1 MTEIIITIAIVGL
14 LSGFI
19 LSMPI
24 AGPVSILITTNAFK
38 GRLRYC
44 HLVTIGASF
53 GTFTYAFL
61 AVFGLS
67 KLYRLYQ
74 PAIPYVFIIG
84 SVFLL
89 LLGYRIFTTKFDL
102 EHLEDKSHLNEKI
115 KKKQI
120 GGFYTGFI
128 INFLNPTLFIG
139 WLTSTF
145 LVISFVTSLGFKTGE
160 LNMLVKLNVK
170 EIESIENSAIDDT
183 TFVSL
188 SNSEIEEQE
197 IEDYTEGQTSSLPK
211 SHLLISGL
219 YAFFISAGSIIWFY
233 LLAFVITRFRKYIN
247 FRYISA
253 LIKIMGIVLCLIG
266 LYFGYLAASLLF
278 NLKNW

>member
-1 MTEIIITIAIVGL
+1 MTEIIITIAVVGL

-19 LSMPI
+19 FSMPI
-24 AGPVSILITTNAFK
+24 AGPVSILITTNALK

-53 GTFTYAFL
+53 GTFAYAFL

-74 PAIPYVFIIG
+74 PVIPYILILG

-89 LLGYRIFTTKFDL
+89 LLGYRIFITKYDL
-102 EHLEDKSHLNEKI
+102 EHLEDKSHLNIKI
-115 KKKQI
+115 KKKQN
-120 GGFYTGFI
+120 GGFYTGCI
-128 INFLNPTLFIG
+128 INFLNPNLFIG

-170 EIESIENSAIDDT
+170 EMESIENTSIEDT
-183 TFVSL
+183 TFLSL
-188 SNSEIEEQE
+188 SKSDNEEQE
-197 IEDYTEGQTSSLPK
+197 FEKYTEAPASSSSK
-211 SHLLISGL
+211 SHLLIIFL
-219 YAFFISAGSIIWFY
+219 YAFSISAGSIIWFY
-233 LLAFVITRFRKYIN
+233 ILAFVITRFRKYIN
-247 FRYISA
+247 FRYISTF
-253 LIKIMGIVLCLIG
+253 IKGMGIVICLIG
-266 LYFGYLAASLLF
+266 LYFGYLGASLLS
-278 NLKNW
+278 N

>member
-14 LSGFI
+14 MSGFI

-24 AGPVSILITTNAFK
+24 AGPISILITTNAFK

-67 KLYRLYQ
+67 KLYRFYQ
-74 PAIPYVFIIG
+74 PAIPYIFILG
-84 SVFLL
+84 SVILL
-89 LLGYRIFTTKFDL
+89 LIGYRIFITKYDL
-102 EHLEDKSHLNEKI
+102 EHFGDESHLNEKI

-120 GGFYTGFI
+120 GGFYAGFI

-145 LVISFVTSLGFKTGE
+145 LVISFVTSLGLKTGE

-170 EIESIENSAIDDT
+170 EIESIENSVIEDT

-188 SNSEIEEQE
+188 SNSDDAEQE
-197 IEDYTEGQTSSLPK
+197 MENYNERQTSSSPR
-211 SHLLISGL
+211 SHLMISGL

-253 LIKIMGIVLCLIG
+253 FIKSMGIVLCLIG
-266 LYFGYLAASLLF
+266 LYFGYLAASLLSI
-278 NLKNW
+278 

>member
-1 MTEIIITIAIVGL
+1 
-14 LSGFI
+14 
-19 LSMPI
+19 MPI
-24 AGPVSILITTNAFK
+24 AGPISILITTNAFK

-74 PAIPYVFIIG
+74 PAIPYIFILG
-84 SVFLL
+84 SVLLL
-89 LLGYRIFTTKFDL
+89 LLGYRIFITKYDL
-102 EHLEDKSHLNEKI
+102 EHFEDKSHLNEKI
-115 KKKQI
+115 KKKQT
-120 GGFYTGFI
+120 GGFYTGCI

-145 LVISFVTSLGFKTGE
+145 LVISFVTSLGLKTGE

-170 EIESIENSAIDDT
+170 EMEGIESKAIEDS
-183 TFVSL
+183 TFLSL
-188 SNSEIEEQE
+188 SNSYTAEQK
-197 IEDYTEGQTSSLPK
+197 IEDYNEGQTGSSPK

-219 YAFFISAGSIIWFY
+219 YAFSVSAGSIIWFY
-233 LLAFVITRFRKYIN
+233 ILSYIITRFRKYIN
-247 FRYISA
+247 LKYISA
-253 LIKIMGIVLCLIG
+253 FIKSMGIVLCMIG
-266 LYFGYLAASLLF
+266 LYFGYLGASLLS
-278 NLKNW
+278 N